1 MTLALSAFSTF
12 DTTDTSNLAPRW
24 RRYVQR
30 FENRATALNI
40 LSAERKIALLLD
52 YAGEAVYDDF
62 QTLVVPAPEAENPR
76 DIYQRSLQALNDLY
90 APKVQV
96 EYERFNFREATQLL
110 DENLDQFVTRLKK
123 LAATCDFADSDSEIK
138 SQIIQKCRS
147 SKLRTKALADMTIKL
162 DQLIQ
167 QGKVMEKAINY
178 AKVIEKKE
186 VNTIQQGREN
196 TNNQPC
202 HQHYTNRGNTHRNN
216 YRDNTYRDNTTQYDD
231 HRHNASRGRN
241 NGGDTGHHGRGRGS
255 YTQTRDSTAECDHCG
270 GPYPHE
276 GGRSKCPAYNA
287 ECHQC
292 GLVGHYGRKCR
303 GGAPP
308 PRLEYRD
315 RGRSHGYRGRGRR
328 NVNYVDHDDQQQHPD
343 TDPQATSNTPT
354 QIQPRQDV
362 NTFENQQNTYDDE
375 DNYIFTIHEK
385 RETVQHYSIDSTHT
399 PKPVFIVNVDD
410 NPVKMFADT
419 GAPVNIIGEITYQT
433 LHPKPTL
440 QPADTTLYPY
450 GKDRPPIAL
459 LGKFQATLSSDYA
472 QDYADIYVT
481 EGDELPLLSRYT
493 AETLNLIKINQNAAI
508 YEAVTTKL
516 MPANYTRET
525 NNKCEQKPYHD
536 TDNNPDSPASMCIP
550 SGTINIDPYSPDF
563 GDYMPNTPAPQRNL
577 GAVEGDPPI
586 VDPPVPIPRR
596 PPRHSKDCAVK
607 TNKKRPGEGY
617 E

>member
-30 FENRATALNI
+30 FKNRAIALNI

-167 QGKVMEKAINY
+167 QGKAMEKAINY

-186 VNTIQQGREN
+186 VNAIQQGPGN

-202 HQHYTNRGNTHRNN
+202 DQHYTNRSNTHRNN

-231 HRHNASRGRN
+231 HRHNVSRGRN
-241 NGGDTGHHGRGRGS
+241 NGGNTGHHGRGRGS

-328 NVNYVDHDDQQQHPD
+328 NVNNVEHDDQQQHPD
-343 TDPQATSNTPT
+343 TDPQTTSNTPT

-362 NTFENQQNTYDDE
+362 NTVENQQNTYDDE

-385 RETVQHYSIDSTHT
+385 RETVPHYSIDSTHT

-472 QDYADIYVT
+472 QDYAQDYADIYVT
-481 EGDELPLLSRYT
+481 EGDERPLLSRYT

-508 YEAVTTKL
+508 
-516 MPANYTRET
+516 
-525 NNKCEQKPYHD
+525 
-536 TDNNPDSPASMCIP
+536 
-550 SGTINIDPYSPDF
+550 
-563 GDYMPNTPAPQRNL
+563 
-577 GAVEGDPPI
+577 
-586 VDPPVPIPRR
+586 
-596 PPRHSKDCAVK
+596 
-607 TNKKRPGEGY
+607 
-617 E
+617 

>member
-1 MTLALSAFSTF
+1 MASLA
-12 DTTDTSNLAPRW
+12 
-24 RRYVQR
+24 
-30 FENRATALNI
+30 
-40 LSAERKIALLLD
+40 
-52 YAGEAVYDDF
+52 
-62 QTLVVPAPEAENPR
+62 
-76 DIYQRSLQALNDLY
+76 
-90 APKVQV
+90 
-96 EYERFNFREATQLL
+96 
-110 DENLDQFVTRLKK
+110 
-123 LAATCDFADSDSEIK
+123 
-138 SQIIQKCRS
+138 
-147 SKLRTKALADMTIKL
+147 
-162 DQLIQ
+162 
-167 QGKVMEKAINY
+167 
-178 AKVIEKKE
+178 
-186 VNTIQQGREN
+186 IQQGRGY

-202 HQHYTNRGNTHRNN
+202 DQHYTNRSNTHRNN

-241 NGGDTGHHGRGRGS
+241 NRGDTGHHGRGRGS

-276 GGRSKCPAYNA
+276 GGRSKCPAYNT

-328 NVNYVDHDDQQQHPD
+328 NVNNVEHDDQQQHPD

-354 QIQPRQDV
+354 QIQPRQNV
-362 NTFENQQNTYDDE
+362 NTIENQQNTYDNE

-385 RETVQHYSIDSTHT
+385 RETVPHFSIDSTHT
-399 PKPVFIVNVDD
+399 PKPVFIVNVND

-440 QPADTTLYPY
+440 QPADTMLYPY
-450 GKDRPPIAL
+450 GKDPPPIAL

-481 EGDELPLLSRYT
+481 EGDERPLLSRYT
-493 AETLNLIKINQNAAI
+493 AETLNLIKSNQNAAI

-536 TDNNPDSPASMCIP
+536 TDNNPDSPDSMCIP
-550 SGTINIDPYSPDF
+550 SGTINNDPYSPDF
-563 GDYMPNTPAPQRNL
+563 GDYMPNTPAPQCNL
-577 GAVEGDPPI
+577 GAVEGDP
-586 VDPPVPIPRR
+586 
-596 PPRHSKDCAVK
+596 VK
-607 TNKKRPGEGY
+607 SLSHKGALSHKL
-617 E
+617 

>member
-1 MTLALSAFSTF
+1 M
-12 DTTDTSNLAPRW
+12 
-24 RRYVQR
+24 
-30 FENRATALNI
+30 
-40 LSAERKIALLLD
+40 
-52 YAGEAVYDDF
+52 YDDF

-147 SKLRTKALADMTIKL
+147 SKLRTKALADVTIKL
-162 DQLIQ
+162 DQLVQ
-167 QGKVMEKAINY
+167 QGKAMEKAINY

-186 VNTIQQGREN
+186 VNTIQQGRGN

-202 HQHYTNRGNTHRNN
+202 DQHYTNRGNTHRNN
-216 YRDNTYRDNTTQYDD
+216 YHDNTTQFAD

-241 NGGDTGHHGRGRGS
+241 NGGNTGHHGRGRGS
-255 YTQTRDSTAECDHCG
+255 YTQTRDSTAKCDHCG

-303 GGAPP
+303 GGARP

-315 RGRSHGYRGRGRR
+315 RGRSHGYRGGGRR
-328 NVNYVDHDDQQQHPD
+328 NVNNVEHDDQQQHPD

-362 NTFENQQNTYDDE
+362 NTVENQQNTYDDE

-385 RETVQHYSIDSTHT
+385 RETVPHYSIDSMHT

-450 GKDRPPIAL
+450 GKDRPPIAVR
-459 LGKFQATLSSDYA
+459 Q
-472 QDYADIYVT
+472 V
-481 EGDELPLLSRYT
+481 
-493 AETLNLIKINQNAAI
+493 
-508 YEAVTTKL
+508 
-516 MPANYTRET
+516 
-525 NNKCEQKPYHD
+525 
-536 TDNNPDSPASMCIP
+536 P
-550 SGTINIDPYSPDF
+550 SG
-563 GDYMPNTPAPQRNL
+563 AEQ
-577 GAVEGDPPI
+577 
-586 VDPPVPIPRR
+586 
-596 PPRHSKDCAVK
+596 
-607 TNKKRPGEGY
+607 
-617 E
+617 

>member
-30 FENRATALNI
+30 FENRAIALNI

-167 QGKVMEKAINY
+167 QGKAMEKAINY

-186 VNTIQQGREN
+186 VNAIQQGRGN

-202 HQHYTNRGNTHRNN
+202 DQHYTNRDNTHRNN

-315 RGRSHGYRGRGRR
+315 RGRSHGYRGRGRQ
-328 NVNYVDHDDQQQHPD
+328 NVNNVEHDDQQQHPD

-362 NTFENQQNTYDDE
+362 NTVENQQNTYDDE

-399 PKPVFIVNVDD
+399 PKPLFIVNIDD

-450 GKDRPPIAL
+450 GKDRTPIAL

-481 EGDELPLLSRYT
+481 EGDERPLLSCYT

-508 YEAVTTKL
+508 YEAVTTNL

-536 TDNNPDSPASMCIP
+536 TDNNPDSPDSMCIP
-550 SGTINIDPYSPDF
+550 SGTINNDPYSPDF

-596 PPRHSKDCAVK
+596 PPGHSKDCAVK